1 MQRFECHIYARRIDN
16 DTEVRKLKF
25 MTLLIAGVALTGCVT
40 PISYVKPGASE
51 AQTADDSFECKLAAA
66 ERVPVRQEIY
76 SQPGVVFSTGA
87 VLPAQVYSEDAN
99 YDLREEF
106 FQRCMINRGYRV
118 Q

>member
-1 MQRFECHIYARRIDN
+1 MG
-16 DTEVRKLKF
+16 VRKLKF
-25 MTLLIAGVALTGCVT
+25 LTLLIASVALAGCVT

-51 AQTADDSFECKLAAA
+51 AQTSNDTFECKLAAA